1 MLALLLRADKVRGM
15 AVKQIV
21 LSDISSEELTDD
33 THTTVI
39 VSHPDFN
46 SSLELDISRDEAAKL
61 VNTTLRL
68 VTFEIH
74 EPNKPVRTAQVET
87 KTLDKL
93 FEGVDFDVVL
103 QGARKAT
110 TRETTKR
117 ASSSASKG
125 EKRDYT
131 SVEWAGSVK
140 RGKISDGEK
149 ATVKAHLAEVNKN
162 LAARGERQIDPTN
175 PEHKE
180 KYGL

>member
-21 LSDISSEELTDD
+21 LSDLSSEELTDD

-117 ASSSASKG
+117 ASAPKG